1 MRDLFE
7 DVFTSQPLDPPEAA
21 RRSMRR
27 QLQRRFY
34 QRAGV
39 DAEDSGNFRV
49 VVDGRPVHTPA
60 RRVLAAPGLALAEAL
75 AAEWEQQQEVVDPA
89 TMPLT
94 RLANTVVDR
103 VADTASAVAAEIEKY
118 VASDLILYRA
128 AGPDALVARQAGAW
142 DPVLA
147 WAREALGARFTPAQ
161 RLSYLAQSPQALA
174 LAAAAIPRHPWRL
187 GATHAITTLTGS
199 ALIALAMAGGAL
211 SVDQA
216 WTAAHVDEDWNM
228 EQWGRD
234 PLALQRRRHHFA
246 EMQAAAFVLQ
256 SV

>member
-7 DVFTSQPLDPPEAA
+7 EVFTSQPLDPPEAA

-27 QLQRRFY
+27 QLPRRFY

-39 DAEDSGNFRV
+39 EADSGNFRV
-49 VVDGRPVHTPA
+49 VVDGRPVRTPA
-60 RRVLAAPGLALAEAL
+60 RRTLAAPGLALAEAL
-75 AAEWEQQQEVVDPA
+75 AAEWERQQNVVDPA

-94 RLANTVVDR
+94 RLANTVIDG
-103 VADTASAVAAEIEKY
+103 VADAASAVAAEIEKY
-118 VASDLILYRA
+118 VASDLVLYRA
-128 AGPDALVARQAGAW
+128 AGPDGLIARQAGAW

-147 WAREALGARFTPAQ
+147 WARDALGARFTPAPG
-161 RLSYLAQSPQALA
+161 LSYRPQSPQALA

-187 GATHAITTLTGS
+187 GATHAITSLTGS

-216 WTAAHVDEDWNM
+216 WAAAHVDEDWNM
-228 EQWGRD
+228 DQWGHD
-234 PLALQRRRHHFA
+234 QLALERRRHHFA

-256 SV
+256 SI